1 MGPDRR
7 LLASS
12 APTRPRPLLGSKS
25 VQKRARQAAHQVQNA
40 LVNLTPPL
48 RDLYVKAG
56 ISLAKAP
63 RIYIDAQDHGH
74 LKRTP
79 RFQKP
84 DLDPTEISFVKLT
97 CTGLTTGAN
106 AVEAGEVFAGCT
118 YLNSP
123 GAVDQG
129 PRLGEGSVLSIMARM
144 VVAGARQVVAQEKGT
159 LDQLFGHQH
168 DPVRSLPH
176 EVRFCLNPVRIE
188 FVWRDRRDVYAP
200 SGNGPTPQLE
210 RGLIERWATMPWAFS
225 VAAGRAWL
233 EIQRQHGT
241 DPSLPLSD
249 PSSARGGNENAETL
263 PGASAHTRTKNRSR
277 NGENRGPQHPHTMH
291 ALSLSQ
297 ERASPSGGHPVPLSK
312 GKDPPWPT
320 TTNTTTI

>member
-1 MGPDRR
+1 VT
-7 LLASS
+7 LA
-12 APTRPRPLLGSKS
+12 A
-25 VQKRARQAAHQVQNA
+25 
-40 LVNLTPPL
+40 PL
-48 RDLYVKAG
+48 RDLYAKAG
-56 ISLAKAP
+56 IPLATAP
-63 RIYIDAQDHGH
+63 RIYTRAQDHGH

-84 DLDPTEISFVKLT
+84 DLDPTEIGFVKLT
-97 CTGLTTGAN
+97 CTGLTAGAN

-118 YLNSP
+118 YLTSP

-233 EIQRQHGT
+233 ELR
-241 DPSLPLSD
+241 PLFSSD
-249 PSSARGGNENAETL
+249 PTPASVGDENAET
-263 PGASAHTRTKNRSR
+263 PPARDGSAPTRTKDRSR
-277 NGENRGPQHPHTMH
+277 NGENRGLQHPHTMQ
-291 ALSLSQ
+291 ARSRSQ

-312 GKDPPWPT
+312 GKDPPCPT
-320 TTNTTTI
+320 ATNTTTT